1 MRVAIIASPRSG
13 NSWLKKLLADTLGLE
28 EFAVHN
34 WHEVIN
40 QLPESCL
47 LQIHWYREP
56 GFQMFLRDNG
66 FKIVTITR
74 HPLDILLSVLRFCKY
89 DQNNARWLEG
99 NCNLDSLFEQ
109 EVSPTCPAFLNWCTS
124 FGCENLL
131 SVTYQWFHE
140 PDVLKVRFEELLH
153 NPRETINTLA
163 SRIVGTS
170 ISIPDAVLEK
180 YNLLYWKSLPN
191 KHGWQ
196 GKAGLWKELYSRR
209 TCRAIYERH
218 QRVFDVLGYGIDD
231 AMASNS
237 FQKIAERWKELTA
250 EDPPP
255 PPPPKTTFISS
266 LLAGRKKELVS

>member
-99 NCNLDSLFEQ
+99 NCNLDSLFE
-109 EVSPTCPAFLNWCTS
+109 
-124 FGCENLL
+124 
-131 SVTYQWFHE
+131 
-140 PDVLKVRFEELLH
+140 ELLH

-218 QRVFDVLGYGIDD
+218 QRVFDVL
-231 AMASNS
+231 
-237 FQKIAERWKELTA
+237 
-250 EDPPP
+250 
-255 PPPPKTTFISS
+255 
-266 LLAGRKKELVS
+266 